1 MLELILA
8 KNTLIFLDISMKYL
22 DTSNN
27 RLKKTLINKISLRLL
42 ELEFK
47 SDNIIESKAIK
58 FTFKGMLPNYK

>member
-1 MLELILA
+1 
-8 KNTLIFLDISMKYL
+8 MKYL

-47 SDNIIESKAIK
+47 SDNVIESKAIK